1 MADETRQGERSG
13 GTGSVSAAGRTA
25 SGTVGEAE
33 ADDFAADVAV
43 ASGEDTVVPDRGA
56 AIPGAA
62 GGGTGIGDM
71 AGGTG
76 IGTDD
81 GGNDAGE
88 SGGGG
93 AGTTGDVGR

>member
-1 MADETRQGERSG
+1 MVDETRQGNRVG
-13 GTGSVSAAGRTA
+13 GTGGVPAAGRA
-25 SGTVGEAE
+25 VGGTIGEAE

-43 ASGEDTVVPDRGA
+43 ASGEDTVVHDPGGA
-56 AIPGAA
+56 IAGVA
-62 GGGTGIGDM
+62 GGGTGVGDM

-88 SGGGG
+88 IGSEGSGTAEIGG
-93 AGTTGDVGR
+93 R

>member
-1 MADETRQGERSG
+1 MADETRQGDRG
-13 GTGSVSAAGRTA
+13 RGTGGAPAAGRTV
-25 SGTVGEAE
+25 SGPIGEAE

-43 ASGEDTVVPDRGA
+43 AGGEETGVHDSGGA
-56 AIPGAA
+56 IAGAA

-88 SGGGG
+88 TGGGG
-93 AGTTGDVGR
+93 IGKAGGDEH